1 MTTTLIT
8 ILLILLIARVN
19 QKLFQI
25 PVTLSLVALA
35 YIVYHLFPQLL
46 QLEEEMFDETL
57 LLLLPIILLP
67 DILHLKIESLR
78 KFWKEITFLALI
90 AVGISIAIG
99 TFITPYLLPEYRFTL
114 GMLVALFSMIMATDA
129 ITVTSIFGKFNLPY
143 RLKLFAEGESL
154 FNDATGLIAYYFVGL
169 PLLLGEEVTPV
180 SIFFKLDEVFIFSTI
195 IGSVIGFIGYYILK
209 FLEDPIDEFIIM
221 YVVALTSFLL
231 AEHFHMAGILSII
244 ASVLTFNFF
253 IDRDFKKWEKR
264 IEQKHKEELREVLK
278 KFHEVILEKLDFN
291 YATTKERYEENKELS
306 LIVGHFA
313 NAFLFISMA
322 IIVKPEVLL
331 EYWKEILIVFLIITV
346 VRAIMSFGFVGM
358 FRYPVRWGAALTL
371 AGTRGGLSII
381 MVHTLPNDF
390 VYREMFEA
398 IVVGVVILTTY
409 LYTLIL
415 LIFLKLQKVEFE
427 RDMEIEE
434 RVLNTNSS

>member
-1 MTTTLIT
+1 
-8 ILLILLIARVN
+8 
-19 QKLFQI
+19 
-25 PVTLSLVALA
+25 
-35 YIVYHLFPQLL
+35 
-46 QLEEEMFDETL
+46 
-57 LLLLPIILLP
+57 
-67 DILHLKIESLR
+67 
-78 KFWKEITFLALI
+78 
-90 AVGISIAIG
+90 
-99 TFITPYLLPEYRFTL
+99 
-114 GMLVALFSMIMATDA
+114 
-129 ITVTSIFGKFNLPY
+129 
-143 RLKLFAEGESL
+143 
-154 FNDATGLIAYYFVGL
+154 
-169 PLLLGEEVTPV
+169 
-180 SIFFKLDEVFIFSTI
+180 
-195 IGSVIGFIGYYILK
+195 
-209 FLEDPIDEFIIM
+209 
-221 YVVALTSFLL
+221 
-231 AEHFHMAGILSII
+231 MAGILSII
-244 ASVLTFNFF
+244 TSVLTFNFF

-264 IEQKHKEELREVLK
+264 IEQKHKEELREVPK

-358 FRYPVRWGAALTL
+358 FRYPVRWGTALTL

-415 LIFLKLQKVEFE
+415 LIFLKLKKVEFE

>member
-99 TFITPYLLPEYRFTL
+99 TLITPYLLPEYRFTL

-169 PLLLGEEVTPV
+169 PLLLGEEVTPI
-180 SIFFKLDEVFIFSTI
+180 SIFFKLDEVFIFSTV

-264 IEQKHKEELREVLK
+264 IEQKHKEELKEVPK

-331 EYWKEILIVFLIITV
+331 EYWKEILIVFLTITV

-358 FRYPVRWGAALTL
+358 FRYPVRWGTALTL

-390 VYREMFEA
+390 IYREMFEA

-415 LIFLKLQKVEFE
+415 LIFLKLKKVEFE
-427 RDMEIEE
+427 KDMEIEE
-434 RVLNTNSS
+434 IALSSN

>member
-99 TFITPYLLPEYRFTL
+99 TLITPYLLPEYRFTL

-169 PLLLGEEVTPV
+169 PLLLGEEVTPI
-180 SIFFKLDEVFIFSTI
+180 SIFFKLDEVFIFSTV

-264 IEQKHKEELREVLK
+264 IEQKHKEELKEVPK

-331 EYWKEILIVFLIITV
+331 EYWKEILIVFLTITV

-358 FRYPVRWGAALTL
+358 FRYPVRWGTALTL

-390 VYREMFEA
+390 IYREMFEA

-415 LIFLKLQKVEFE
+415 LIFLKLKKVEFE
-427 RDMEIEE
+427 KDMEIEE
-434 RVLNTNSS
+434 IALNSN